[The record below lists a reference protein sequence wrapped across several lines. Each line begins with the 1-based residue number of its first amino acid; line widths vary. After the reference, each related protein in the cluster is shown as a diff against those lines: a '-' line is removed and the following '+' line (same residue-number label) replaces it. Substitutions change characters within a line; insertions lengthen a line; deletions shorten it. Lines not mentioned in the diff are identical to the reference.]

1 MYKQVIRH
9 TIFTNHTILSYPKD
23 SKIVYKLLCIHHHL
37 QIHTVLSHPKIESF
51 KDLYKLLHTHRLLQ
65 IHTVL
70 SHPKIE
76 SFKDFVQAL
85 AHPLPFTNPHST
97 LIPKDPK
104 IQRLCTRS
112 HASAT
117 FYKFT
122 LYLLL
127 SGSRGAAVCDGSW
140 HPDVLAS
147 RYLKNLH
154 NGLTSSSGG
163 MWGYYKK

>member
-1 MYKQVIRH
+1 VYKQVICH

-51 KDLYKLLHTHRLLQ
+51 KD
-65 IHTVL
+65 
-70 SHPKIE
+70 
-76 SFKDFVQAL
+76 FVQAL
-85 AHPLPFTNPHST
+85 AHPPPFTNPQCT
-97 LIPKDPK
+97 VTPKDPK

-112 HASAT
+112 HASAA
-117 FYKFT
+117 FYKFMP
-122 LYLLL
+122 YLLL
-127 SGSRGAAVCDGSW
+127 FGGRGAAVCDGSL

-147 RYLKNLH
+147 TYSKNLH